1 MKIVIITEYRKLNW
15 FSVMGILSKRTIS
28 IKLLHYEIALNNS
41 ERFML
46 EFLQTTFLDFYIFK
60 SLVSFSVS

>member
-1 MKIVIITEYRKLNW
+1 
-15 FSVMGILSKRTIS
+15 MGILSKRTIS